1 MTNTIVHGGQ
11 QLDKYCY
18 SCLIYQLL
26 SWLLTGSVTKFWWLS
41 ANSGSQHMIGISMN
55 YMSTKLACLKIW
67 RVDQLLLKPPFLL
80 NHTILRGVLPSY
92 FHIKLPRC
100 PPKSPKHYQNVTPI
114 RLWWCH
120 WLQCNRFLQV
130 VISRLTE
137 KNKYWKGMIKINCM
151 YIRFIPAW
159 FRFRGHTKSFLRGFF
174 F

>member
-26 SWLLTGSVTKFWWLS
+26 SWLLTGSVAKFWWLS

-55 YMSTKLACLKIW
+55 YMSTKLACFKIW

-80 NHTILRGVLPSY
+80 NHIILRGVLPSY

-100 PPKSPKHYQNVTPI
+100 PPKSPKHYLTAWALMPK
-114 RLWWCH
+114 
-120 WLQCNRFLQV
+120 CNSHKTLVMPLVAMQPVAFYKLLYLGWQ
-130 VISRLTE
+130 
-137 KNKYWKGMIKINCM
+137 KKIN
-151 YIRFIPAW
+151 IEKEW
-159 FRFRGHTKSFLRGFF
+159 LK
-174 F
+174 